1 MSTFAFP
8 LLWRVYYQKSRLN
21 DNLIMHLS
29 KSFSFI
35 HRFIFY
41 SDIFYII
48 NVKIF
53 NLTFSRSCFIQARFL
68 VHVVKLKWV
77 RWYIKRLTCLQCQFS
92 DILRSI
98 NLAFEL
104 KRSNKSKAT
113 IKAAIRHTWPKYKPN
128 YPLQ

>member
-1 MSTFAFP
+1 MSTFAFT
-8 LLWRVYYQKSRLN
+8 LLWRVYYHKSRLN
-21 DNLIMHLS
+21 ENLIVHLS
-29 KSFSFI
+29 KSFPYI
-35 HRFIFY
+35 HRMLLY
-41 SDIFYII
+41 SVILYII
-48 NVKIF
+48 NVKFF
-53 NLTFSRSCFIQARFL
+53 NSAFLRPCFIKARFL